1 MKKLTLIF
9 ALLVSYAV
17 SAQHTISGTFSPAN
31 EYSWLIAYRLK
42 PGTQNYI
49 ADTTIKKGTFNLTI
63 PENAPSGMY
72 RLVYAV
78 PQEEFYF
85 DVIYNGK
92 EDIELTFNIND
103 GAKFIT
109 SQENILYNS
118 HSEAIGSIEQK
129 IVDFYLSGET
139 NKKVFSDLSKQL
151 KDIQKLYEEKSEG
164 LIAHEF
170 ISANTLPIPLEYLTI
185 QDYVAF
191 KKTNYFNGVDM
202 ENPVLLASTF
212 LTDKISNYVFTALP
226 IETMSQ
232 EETEKAM
239 SNNVK
244 LVNTMIQKN
253 TTTYRLHVLYN
264 LWSQAAASNFNI
276 VSDFIYN
283 SYLKELA
290 TVTGNKDIIDP
301 IDIHNRL
308 RLGAKAPEIT
318 WKEVEGE
325 KALSDLTDAENYVLI
340 FWSSTCS
347 HCLKELPALHKELK
361 GNSKVT
367 AIAVGLEDDDIS
379 WKKES
384 AKLSNFKHAIA
395 LGKWQSDYAK
405 LYDIHAT
412 PAYFILDKEKRIIA
426 KPENDKALVEF
437 LKKE

>member
-49 ADTTIKKGTFNLTI
+49 ADTAIKKGTFNLTI

-109 SQENILYNS
+109 SEENILYNS
-118 HSEAIGSIEQK
+118 HSDAIGSIEEK
-129 IVDFYLSGET
+129 TVDFYLSGET

-151 KDIQKLYEEKSEG
+151 KDTQRLYEIKSED

-170 ISANTLPIPLEYLTI
+170 ISANTLPIPLEYITI
-185 QDYVAF
+185 QDYIAF
-191 KKTNYFNGVDM
+191 KKANYFNDVDM
-202 ENPVLLASTF
+202 SNPVLLASTF

-226 IETMSQ
+226 LETMSQ

-244 LVNTMIQKN
+244 LVNTMIQEN
-253 TTTYRLHVLYN
+253 TATYRLHVLYN

-290 TVTGNKDIIDP
+290 TVADNKDIIDQ
-301 IDIHNRL
+301 IDVHNRL
-308 RLGAKAPEIT
+308 RLGAKAPEIN
-318 WKEVEGE
+318 WKEAEGE
-325 KALSDLTDAENYVLI
+325 KALSDLTNAENYVLI

-361 GNSKVT
+361 SNTKVT

-384 AKLSNFKHAIA
+384 TKLSDFKHAIA

-412 PAYFILDKEKRIIA
+412 PSYFILDKEKRIIA
-426 KPENDKALVEF
+426 KPESDKALVEF

>member
-1 MKKLTLIF
+1 MKKLILIF
-9 ALLVSYAV
+9 ALLISYVV
-17 SAQHTISGTFSPAN
+17 SAQHTISGTFSPAS

-42 PGTQNYI
+42 SGTQNYI
-49 ADTTIKKGTFNLTI
+49 ADTAIKKGTSNLTI
-63 PENAPSGMY
+63 PKNAPSGMY

-85 DVIYNGK
+85 DVIYTGK

-103 GAKFIT
+103 GVKFIT
-109 SQENILYNS
+109 SEENILYNS
-118 HSEAIGSIEQK
+118 HSETIGSIEQK
-129 IVDFYLSGET
+129 IIDFYLSGET
-139 NKKVFSDLSKQL
+139 NKKVFSNLSKQF
-151 KDIQKLYEEKSEG
+151 KDIQKLYEKKSEG

-170 ISANTLPIPLEYLTI
+170 ISANTLSIPLEYLTI

-191 KKTNYFNGVDM
+191 KKANYFNGVDM
-202 ENPVLLASTF
+202 NNSVLLASTF
-212 LTDKISNYVFTALP
+212 LTDKISNYVFTAIPL
-226 IETMSQ
+226 ETISQ

-239 SNNVK
+239 NSNVK
-244 LVNTMIQKN
+244 LVNTMIQEN
-253 TTTYRLHVLYN
+253 TDAYRLHVLDN

-290 TVTGNKDIIDP
+290 TATGNKDIIDP

-308 RLGAKAPEIT
+308 RLGAKAPEII
-318 WKEVEGE
+318 WKEVEDE

-347 HCLKELPALHKELK
+347 HCLKELPALHKELQ

-367 AIAVGLEDDDIS
+367 IIAVGLEDDDVS

-384 AKLSNFKHAIA
+384 AKLSDFKHAIA
-395 LGKWQSDYAK
+395 LGKWQSDYAL

-412 PAYFILDKEKRIIA
+412 PSYFILDREKRIIA
-426 KPENDKALVEF
+426 KPESDKALVEF

>member
-9 ALLVSYAV
+9 VLLVSYLV
-17 SAQHTISGTFSPAN
+17 SAQHTISGTFSPASDF
-31 EYSWLIAYRLK
+31 SWLIAYRLK
-42 PGTQNYI
+42 SGTQNYI
-49 ADTTIKKGTFNLTI
+49 ADTAIKKGAFNLTI

-85 DVIYNGK
+85 DIIYNGK

-103 GAKFIT
+103 GAKFII
-109 SQENILYNS
+109 SEENILYSS

-139 NKKVFSDLSKQL
+139 NKKVFSDLSEQL
-151 KDIQKLYEEKSEG
+151 KDIQKLYEQKSEG

-170 ISANTLPIPLEYLTI
+170 ISANTLPIPLEHLTI

-202 ENPVLLASTF
+202 GNPVLLASTF

-226 IETMSQ
+226 IETLSQ
-232 EETEKAM
+232 EETEKAII
-239 SNNVK
+239 NNVE
-244 LVNTMIQKN
+244 LVNTMILEN
-253 TTTYRLHVLYN
+253 TGAYRLHIQYN
-264 LWSQAAASNFNI
+264 LWSQAAASNLNMI
-276 VSDFIYN
+276 SDFIYN

-290 TVTGNKDIIDP
+290 ITTGNKDIIDQ
-301 IDIHNRL
+301 IDVHNRL
-308 RLGAKAPEIT
+308 RLGAKAPEII
-318 WKEVEGE
+318 WKEGQDE
-325 KALSDLTDAENYVLI
+325 KSLSDLNDAENYVLV

-361 GNSKVT
+361 GNSKVIT
-367 AIAVGLEDDDIS
+367 IAIGLEDDDIS
-379 WKKES
+379 WQKES
-384 AKLSNFKHAIA
+384 EKLSNFKHAIA

-412 PAYFILDKEKRIIA
+412 PSYFILDREKRIIA